1 MSDYIC
7 VYVCFVIHVRLYFS
21 KQAFRLLSDLQQH
34 LLLPS
39 FFLRGQFEK
48 MNEHKYHPQSL
59 NSSAPVAQNKY
70 STTSVGS
77 FVWSLKIGLGY
88 MYIMNYIGWE
98 SIDWIGLDWV
108 EWDWFGMNW
117 IELAWIEICRI
128 ELDWSGVNC
137 LIGLGCIGLD
147 WVELDWFRLV
157 WIRFKLMCACVLCK
171 LACRLALYICLF
183 GDVPWFVCNWCQ
195 LAHCLAL
202 WMLGARM

>member
-1 MSDYIC
+1 MFDYI
-7 VYVCFVIHVRLYFS
+7 FS

-39 FFLRGQFEK
+39 FFLRGHSEK
-48 MNEHKYHPQSL
+48 MNGDKYHPQS
-59 NSSAPVAQNKY
+59 SSGAQNKY
-70 STTSVGS
+70 STVTSGS

-88 MYIMNYIGWE
+88 VYIMDYIGWE

-137 LIGLGCIGLD
+137 LIGLCCIGLD

-157 WIRFKLMCACVLCK
+157 WIRFKLMCVCVSYVSSHAVWHCI
-171 LACRLALYICLF
+171 YVCLEMCHGLF
-183 GDVPWFVCNWCQ
+183 VIDVSLHIV
-195 LAHCLAL
+195 
-202 WMLGARM
+202 